1 MKKLITAIFLLLSI
15 SLFSQEKDARRAEIS
30 EDEMATL
37 RAKRLAMQLDL
48 NEEQQERLKLFFAK
62 RMKFNKELM
71 QERQEMREER
81 MEMNEKQKAELREI
95 LTEEQYLKWE
105 QLQEKRR
112 KGRDTSIRKKEN

>member
-15 SLFSQEKDARRAEIS
+15 TVFAQEKESRRADIS

-48 NEEQQERLKLFFAK
+48 NVEQQEKLKLFFAK
-62 RMKFNKELM
+62 RMESNKELR
-71 QERQEMREER
+71 QERQKMREER
-81 MEMNEKQKAELREI
+81 MEMTEKQKAELREI

-112 KGRDTSIRKKEN
+112 KGRQPPKN